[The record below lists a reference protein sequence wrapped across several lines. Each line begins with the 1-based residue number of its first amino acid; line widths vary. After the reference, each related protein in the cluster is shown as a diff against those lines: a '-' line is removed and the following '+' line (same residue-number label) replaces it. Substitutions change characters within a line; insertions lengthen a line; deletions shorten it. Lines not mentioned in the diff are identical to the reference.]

1 MLTFKTKCMEANKKQ
16 STENFIKDIR
26 RKTRRLFTSEQKI
39 MIVMEALRGELST
52 AEICRKYGINQSMFY
67 KWNKEFMEAGKNR
80 LAGDTKRE
88 ATSDEVTELR
98 KENQRLKEMVADLM
112 LRYDIVKKSLTILD

>member
-1 MLTFKTKCMEANKKQ
+1 MESNKKQ

-52 AEICRKYGINQSMFY
+52 VEICRKYGINQSMFY
-67 KWNKEFMEAGKNR
+67 KWNKEFMEAGKKR